1 MPKLVHLLICLQGI
15 ASGQVG
21 AAVGRALPADCQ
33 VFLYRGVPPKG
44 LRDPL
49 LRYVCQQ
56 YRGKP
61 RFLTLYDPIDHVP
74 VYSAYMFHKTDG
86 LKTMDV
92 PWMFEPQLSSITE
105 SAEMQP
111 FVQGYRH
118 QLLQEAQAVL
128 EDYANAVNFER
139 GQLNPDQHHD
149 NPDDKAATYS
159 LTNVVP
165 QAPGFRT
172 GPWNDYKEK
181 IRQRL
186 NNYCGGM
193 AYVVTG
199 ITLSGRMTWRDG
211 KPRLAVPTLVW
222 SAYCCPD
229 YDHSA
234 PVNIYHK
241 LPAHAAYTHN
251 IPGSG
256 KVTELSVQNLQ
267 NLLKQVTFVDKNFQ
281 IFMDDCVQSP

>member
-1 MPKLVHLLICLQGI
+1 MSALLQP
-15 ASGQVG
+15 
-21 AAVGRALPADCQ
+21 LPAT
-33 VFLYRGVPPKG
+33 
-44 LRDPL
+44 PL
-49 LRYVCQQ
+49 
-56 YRGKP
+56 P
-61 RFLTLYDPIDHVP
+61 LTSVTLP
-74 VYSAYMFHKTDG
+74 V
-86 LKTMDV
+86 L
-92 PWMFEPQLSSITE
+92 QLSSITE

-281 IFMDDCVQSP
+281 IFMDDCVHPRGSALCTGTGVNNRAQRHHSGSAPRQTLPTPADLPGICVFSQVC